1 MSETRIQ
8 RSALVSYSAEAMF
21 DLVTDIERYPEY
33 MDGCVGAEVLSIESR
48 ESSEVV
54 ARLDLKKAGI
64 RQSFVTRNRQHYPES
79 IELSLE
85 EGPFKEF
92 SGVWRFLPLG
102 DLGSKVSLEINF
114 VLSHRLLSKP
124 AQTLFTSVA
133 NNLVTSLTERAVTLY
148 GVAAGDKQA

>member
-8 RSALVSYSAEAMF
+8 RSALLPYSPAAMF
-21 DLVTDIERYPEY
+21 DLVADVASYPEY
-33 MDGCVGAEVLSIESR
+33 MDGCVGSEILSADAEEM
-48 ESSEVV
+48 V

-133 NNLVTSLTERAVTLY
+133 NNLVTSLTERAAALY
-148 GVAAGDKQA
+148 GTEVGNKQA

>member
-33 MDGCVGAEVLSIESR
+33 MDGCVGAEVLSS

-92 SGVWRFLPLG
+92 SGTWRFLPLG

-133 NNLVTSLTERAVTLY
+133 NNLVTSLTERAAALY

>member
-33 MDGCVGAEVLSIESR
+33 MDGCVGAEVLSR
-48 ESSEVV
+48 EPSEVV

-133 NNLVTSLTERAVTLY
+133 NNLVTSLTERAVALY
-148 GVAAGDKQA
+148 GDATRDKQAQ

>member
-33 MDGCVGAEVLSIESR
+33 MDGCVGAEVLSS

>member
-33 MDGCVGAEVLSIESR
+33 MDGCVGAEVLSR
-48 ESSEVV
+48 APSEVV

-114 VLSHRLLSKP
+114 VLNHRLLSKP

-133 NNLVTSLTERAVTLY
+133 NNLVTSLTERAVALY
-148 GVAAGDKQA
+148 GVATGDKQA

>member
-33 MDGCVGAEVLSIESR
+33 MDGCVGAEVLSSESN
-48 ESSEVV
+48 EVV

-133 NNLVTSLTERAVTLY
+133 NNLVTSLTERAVALY
-148 GVAAGDKQA
+148 GDATRDKQAQ